1 MTGFVIY
8 ILGSLI
14 SWKSRSQKL
23 VTLFS
28 TEAEYYLISE
38 MCAEIMFMKQIM
50 EFLRIKL
57 AIPIIVR
64 VDNVGAIYLA
74 QMQCQDQR

>member
-8 ILGSLI
+8 TLGSLI

-74 QMQCQDQR
+74 QMWCQDQR